1 MLDLQEKDFGIVIT
15 KDIKDIY
22 KKTLNAKENEKDTR
36 TWNDIPWHGIEE
48 SVL

>member
-22 KKTLNAKENEKDTR
+22 KKILNAKKIKKILEYGT
-36 TWNDIPWHGIEE
+36 TSHGME
-48 SVL
+48 